1 MKTLLFILSVVVG
14 NVLGL
19 LIAWLDS
26 RPHWDD
32 AGISAFLLLIAA
44 FVCGLLGR
52 RYVWIVALSVGVW
65 IPLSGIISSS
75 NFGSLIALIPAFIG
89 AYLGFYVGKLAF
101 RAVKK

>member
-19 LIAWLDS
+19 LIVWLDS

-44 FVCGLLGR
+44 FICGLLGR
-52 RYVWIVALSVGVW
+52 RHPWIVALSVGVW
-65 IPLSGIISSS
+65 IPLYGIVSSF
-75 NFGSLIALIPAFIG
+75 NTGSLIALIPAFIG
-89 AYLGFYVGKLAF
+89 AYLGFYLGKAAF
-101 RAVKK
+101 NAVKK